1 MTPPIVQPMPDEPAA
16 AHAGR
21 LALFMG
27 IGSQA
32 EFEQWLRSA
41 AHSLPA
47 ATSQT
52 SRLEQLAAA
61 VGMDSLSYAQQ
72 HSMLGVLRV
81 AAQSKK
87 LAAHGAIAG
96 SNFSRRLGMLTQ
108 KPQSHICPKCVEEDL
123 EHWHFSWFRR
133 SHQLQGVDACLLH
146 RTPLLKV
153 RSSASW
159 SMLPH
164 HWLESGE
171 VEESKQAT
179 GWIPTA
185 FETRFGEVACAMLQ
199 RTAPYPLEPFVAA
212 MSSRARYLGLRT
224 STNGVKS
231 NLSDWIREVTPVE
244 WTSVHWPELNCK
256 PKGEFFFSLDSVLNC
271 RTVASTGFA
280 YVTALTALWDT
291 SEEMYQTLTDLGHH
305 PIEKASEKQSNL
317 RGSTYWQGEIWEAYR
332 KHQGRVRAM
341 APDLGV
347 SATHLRE
354 KLNQLGL
361 PSLHDV
367 ATSVVWRAYLRFEA
381 GEPLLSACEAE
392 GIDIGAVE
400 PLIRLS
406 CARVA
411 VAARDILKP
420 GQKTTEKIKRRS
432 NQITKVQ
439 AVHLPATDRES
450 DIDLDEAPLTSLL
463 VQAT

>member
-146 RTPLLKV
+146 LLV
-153 RSSASW
+153 
-159 SMLPH
+159 
-164 HWLESGE
+164 
-171 VEESKQAT
+171 
-179 GWIPTA
+179 
-185 FETRFGEVACAMLQ
+185 EVA
-199 RTAPYPLEPFVAA
+199 
-212 MSSRARYLGLRT
+212 
-224 STNGVKS
+224 
-231 NLSDWIREVTPVE
+231 
-244 WTSVHWPELNCK
+244 
-256 PKGEFFFSLDSVLNC
+256 
-271 RTVASTGFA
+271 
-280 YVTALTALWDT
+280 
-291 SEEMYQTLTDLGHH
+291 
-305 PIEKASEKQSNL
+305 
-317 RGSTYWQGEIWEAYR
+317 
-332 KHQGRVRAM
+332 
-341 APDLGV
+341 
-347 SATHLRE
+347 
-354 KLNQLGL
+354 
-361 PSLHDV
+361 
-367 ATSVVWRAYLRFEA
+367 
-381 GEPLLSACEAE
+381 
-392 GIDIGAVE
+392 
-400 PLIRLS
+400 
-406 CARVA
+406 
-411 VAARDILKP
+411 
-420 GQKTTEKIKRRS
+420 
-432 NQITKVQ
+432 
-439 AVHLPATDRES
+439 
-450 DIDLDEAPLTSLL
+450 
-463 VQAT
+463 